1 MAKILIVDWDEIER
15 VNLWSI
21 LEDEGYE
28 LLFASDGN
36 AALKVWEEKT
46 IDLVITELA
55 MPELNGLRLIRELV
69 ERDPGVRIL
78 AISAISADQL
88 DLAEDFG
95 AGAILYKP
103 VEPRALLS
111 AVEELMEGPRSR
123 SDRWKWA

>member
-46 IDLVITELA
+46 IDVVITELA
-55 MPELNGLRLIRELV
+55 MPELNGLRLIQALV

-103 VEPRALLS
+103 VEPQALLS
-111 AVEELMEGPRSR
+111 AVKELMEGPRSR